1 MISDQL
7 KDTITEEIVKGLIG
21 QGSEGLKSV
30 LELLLNAAMKIERA
44 QFLGAEAHER
54 TEERKGYA
62 NGYKPKGL
70 QTRMGALELQVPQV
84 RGLGFYPQSLEKGS
98 RSEKALKVAIAQM
111 YIEGVST
118 RRVQDITEKLCGYEV
133 SSTQVSR
140 VTQELDGEF
149 ELFRNRP
156 IGEISYLLIDAIY
169 LKIRHNGA
177 VIDMA
182 ILLAYGITPEGK
194 REILG
199 ASSELSEAEVHWREF
214 LQSLQARG
222 MRGLQL
228 VISDDHAGLKKA
240 RMAVF
245 PSVPWQRCQF
255 HLCQNAQSYAPKK
268 SMRHEIAEVMRSI
281 FSSPTLEI
289 AKEMKRQAIEKYQKR
304 APEFAKWLEE
314 NVDEGLTVYQFPQE
328 HRRKIRTSNGIERV
342 NREIKRRT
350 RIAVLFPN
358 KESALRLVTG
368 ILIEIH
374 EEWVTG
380 RQYLDM
386 SYLKDRNSGNR

>member
-1 MISDQL
+1 M
-7 KDTITEEIVKGLIG
+7 
-21 QGSEGLKSV
+21 
-30 LELLLNAAMKIERA
+30 ELLLNAAMKIERE

-140 VTQELDGEF
+140 VTKELDGEF

-169 LKIRHNGA
+169 LKIRHNGTI
-177 VIDMA
+177 IDMA

-228 VISDDHAGLKKA
+228 VVSDDHAGLKKA

-281 FSSPTLEI
+281 FGSPTLEI

-328 HRRKIRTSNGIERV
+328 HWRKIRTSNGIE
-342 NREIKRRT
+342 
-350 RIAVLFPN
+350 
-358 KESALRLVTG
+358 TG
-368 ILIEIH
+368 PF
-374 EEWVTG
+374 
-380 RQYLDM
+380 
-386 SYLKDRNSGNR
+386 N